1 MGLSSLVLHTL
12 YVDMNSYFAS
22 VEQQLDLALRG
33 KPVAVVPMKADT
45 TSVIAASYEAKAFG
59 VKTGVRVGD
68 ARRMCPKLILVTG
81 NHELYI
87 KFHHLVAEAI
97 DTVIPVEQVC
107 SIDEFSCR
115 LLGAQREADGRGGA
129 VATAQ
134 SIKRAI
140 AKGCGE
146 FVRCSIGVAPN
157 RLLAK
162 VAADMRKPDGLTII
176 KREDLPGALYGLKLM
191 DFPGIGPRMFE
202 RLQAAGISSVQRL
215 CEFSEAELGRAWG
228 SVIGRE
234 WYYRLRGERLV
245 DDLATSPRRTIG
257 HSHVLAPDRR
267 GEDQARAVGVRLLT
281 KLGQRARSL
290 GYVADALTLYVRFW
304 GVARGQ
310 ELPRWDTACKLVGV
324 NDTTSL
330 LRAFAGLWERKPR
343 GRVLKLALTLC
354 DLTPIGSATGS
365 LFEVRRDPCRLS
377 KAMDQINRRYGSDA
391 LFPASMKDA
400 RKDAP
405 RRIAF
410 GNIPSLDLPDVD
422 TTREV

>member
-1 MGLSSLVLHTL
+1 VLHTL

-22 VEQQLDLALRG
+22 VEQQLDSALRG
-33 KPVAVVPMKADT
+33 RPVAVVPMKADT

-68 ARRMCPKLILVTG
+68 ARRMCPGLILVTG
-81 NHELYI
+81 NHEMYI
-87 KFHHLVAEAI
+87 KFHHLVAQAI

-107 SIDEFSCR
+107 SVDEFSCR
-115 LLGAQREADGRGGA
+115 LLGAQREATGSGGA
-129 VATAQ
+129 IATAGK
-134 SIKRAI
+134 IKRAI

-162 VAADMRKPDGLTII
+162 VAADMQKPDGLTII
-176 KREDLPGALYGLKLM
+176 KSEDLPGALFGLKLI
-191 DFPGIGPRMFE
+191 DFPGIGPRMLE
-202 RLQAAGISSVQRL
+202 RLTAAGISSVQRM
-215 CEFSEAELGRAWG
+215 CELTEAELGRAWG

-234 WYYRLRGERLV
+234 WYYRLRGHRLV
-245 DDLATSPRRTIG
+245 DDIAQSPRRTIG

-290 GYVADALTLYVRFW
+290 GYVADSLSMAVRFW
-304 GVARGQ
+304 GAARGQ
-310 ELPRWDTACKLVGV
+310 EFPGWDAGCRLDGV
-324 NDTTSL
+324 NDTPSL
-330 LRAFAGLWERKPR
+330 LRAFANLWTSKPR
-343 GRVLKLALTLC
+343 GCVLKLSLTLYN
-354 DLTPIGSATGS
+354 LTPITSATGS
-365 LFEVRRDPCRLS
+365 LFETRRDPTRLS
-377 KAMDQINRRYGSDA
+377 NAMDEINRRYGSDA

-400 RKDAP
+400 RNTAP

-422 TTREV
+422 TPRDP